1 MGPRV
6 KLGLLCAGMVAM
18 MSSASANIV
27 NIQLGAAATNIGPNF
42 TNFDSLASAG
52 ASLSLNLV
60 PGVPQT
66 NTFYSVGLNPACNVA
81 VCNGTFTRGLN
92 FGFVAAQDTTV
103 PGTGSVPY
111 VQSVKDTIAS
121 ANTAASSHV
130 LGIAAGGFD
139 MQLNNGEHLAVSVPA
154 QNFLATASGDI
165 EQVDGVSASFVL
177 NPAAVPEPSVVCMI
191 CVALGLVAAMRYRL
205 VERRRIFVRASESQ
219 MSTTG
224 FAMHGTRAIATPSKV
239 RYARPA

>member
-1 MGPRV
+1 
-6 KLGLLCAGMVAM
+6 
-18 MSSASANIV
+18 
-27 NIQLGAAATNIGPNF
+27 
-42 TNFDSLASAG
+42 
-52 ASLSLNLV
+52 
-60 PGVPQT
+60 
-66 NTFYSVGLNPACNVA
+66 
-81 VCNGTFTRGLN
+81 
-92 FGFVAAQDTTV
+92 
-103 PGTGSVPY
+103 
-111 VQSVKDTIAS
+111 
-121 ANTAASSHV
+121 
-130 LGIAAGGFD
+130 

-177 NPAAVPEPSVVCMI
+177 NPAAVPEPSGTRMI